1 MVLSPSKEN
10 VAACLLKL
18 GAVKLNTQE
27 LFTWASGIQ
36 SPVYCDNRVINS
48 DVESRDTV
56 LDAFLEFI
64 KQEFPHA
71 DVIAG
76 VATGGI
82 PMGAL
87 IADRLRLPFVYVR
100 QEPKSHGLKQQV
112 EGSFRHGDRVVVIED
127 LISTGGSS
135 MKAIDGIRNAGLEL
149 LGLVSIMNYGF
160 NKAADLFAREGVTV
174 FSLCN
179 IDTIVDVALEEKL
192 INQDEADS
200 VIEFRNRVG
209 A

>member
-1 MVLSPSKEN
+1 MVLSPSKEQ

-18 GAVKLNTQE
+18 GAVKLNTRE
-27 LFTWASGIQ
+27 TFTWASGIQ

-48 DVESRDTV
+48 DVSARNTV
-56 LDAFLEFI
+56 LEAFLEFVRE
-64 KQEFPHA
+64 EFPGV

-87 IADRLRLPFVYVR
+87 IADRLQLPFVYVR
-100 QEPKSHGLKQQV
+100 QEPKAHGLKQQV
-112 EGSFRHGDRVVVIED
+112 EGSFRPGERVVVIED

-135 MKAIDGIRNAGLEL
+135 MKAIQGIRNAGLEL

-160 NKAADLFAREGVTV
+160 KKAEDLFAREGVTV

-179 IDTIVDVALEEKL
+179 IDTIVDVALEEHR
-192 INQDEADS
+192 ITQEEADT
-200 VIEFRNRVG
+200 VLQFRDRVG